1 MSFIFWTNLV
11 LIAFCYIGYPLLL
24 WVITR
29 LYSQPVRKARLEAG
43 VSVVIA
49 VWNEA
54 DVIEGKLNNL
64 VSLHYPTG
72 DCEILIG
79 SDGSS
84 DQTNEIVDRF
94 VQNYRK
100 TEPENMTLPAIQF
113 FSFPER
119 RGKMA
124 VLNDLLGA
132 AQQDIVVFTDARQI
146 IAPDAIRQLVDNFS
160 DPAVGCVS
168 GELTFRTKDG
178 ATARGINLYWT
189 YEKFMRRLESAIH
202 SMLGATGAIYAIRR
216 NLFTPLPPNAV
227 LDDMITPLR
236 IIARG
241 YPAVFDGS
249 ASPPLMKPA
258 DNPREESRR
267 KGRTLYGNYQI
278 FSMMP
283 QVFNPFASPIALQM
297 FSHKLLRVLVPFLLM
312 AVFVSNIFLA
322 SDPFYA
328 VLLVLQTIFY
338 ALALTGARDPYQDQR
353 PGQAYWRESAIIRTV
368 FCLLNFS
375 GPGRAVQILLRQTKR
390 VLWDKAREGKGKL
403 QRGNGN
409 DIKNFFHG
417 ISIDIRID
425 HILTNK
431 NINATNMRSR
441 Y

>member
-1 MSFIFWTNLV
+1 MRFIFWTNFI

-29 LYSQPVRKARLEAG
+29 LYSRPVRKARLEDG

-54 DVIEGKLNNL
+54 DVIKGKLNNL
-64 VSLHYPTG
+64 VSLDYPTG
-72 DCEILIG
+72 DSEILIG
-79 SDGSS
+79 SDGST
-84 DQTNEIVDRF
+84 DQTNEIVERF
-94 VQNYRK
+94 VRNYRK
-100 TEPENMTLPAIQF
+100 TAPENKTPPAIRF
-113 FSFPER
+113 FPFTER

-132 AQQDIVVFTDARQI
+132 AQQNIVVFTDARQVF
-146 IAPDAIRQLVDNFS
+146 APDAIRQLVDNFN

-216 NLFTPLPPNAV
+216 NLFTLLPPNAV

-241 YPAVFDGS
+241 YRAVFDGS
-249 ASPPLMKPA
+249 AKAFDEVA

-267 KGRTLYGNYQI
+267 KGRTLYGNYQL
-278 FSMMP
+278 FTMMP
-283 QVFNPFASPIALQM
+283 QVFNPFISPIALQM
-297 FSHKLLRVLVPFLLM
+297 FSHKLLRVLAPFLLM

-322 SDPFYA
+322 SESLYA
-328 VLLVLQTIFY
+328 ALLVLQTIFY
-338 ALALTGARDPYQDQR
+338 ALALTGSLTRNKSSALSRLLARICYIPY
-353 PGQAYWRESAIIRTV
+353 V

-375 GPGRAVQILLRQTKR
+375 ALAGLYKFISSGQS
-390 VLWDKAREGKGKL
+390 VLWNKAREYK
-403 QRGNGN
+403 
-409 DIKNFFHG
+409 
-417 ISIDIRID
+417 
-425 HILTNK
+425 
-431 NINATNMRSR
+431 
-441 Y
+441 

>member
-1 MSFIFWTNLV
+1 MHPVFWTALSLV
-11 LIAFCYIGYPLLL
+11 FYCYIGYPLLL

-29 LYSQPVRKARLEAG
+29 LYTRPVRKARLEAG

-64 VSLHYPTG
+64 VFLDYPAG

-79 SDGSS
+79 SDGST
-84 DQTNEIVDRF
+84 DQTNEIVERF
-94 VQNYRK
+94 VRNYRIDALQ
-100 TEPENMTLPAIQF
+100 PEALPAIRF
-113 FSFPER
+113 FPFTAR

-132 AQQDIVVFTDARQI
+132 AQRDIVVFTDARQVF
-146 IAPDAIRQLVDNFS
+146 APDAIRQLVDNFS

-168 GELTFRTKDG
+168 GELTFRSKDG

-189 YEKFMRRLESAIH
+189 YEKFMRRRESAIH

-216 NLFTPLPPNAV
+216 HLFTPLPPNAV

-236 IIARG
+236 IIAKG
-241 YPAVFDGS
+241 YRAVFDGS
-249 ASPPLMKPA
+249 AEAFDDVA

-278 FSMMP
+278 FTMMP

-297 FSHKLLRVLVPFLLM
+297 FSHKLLRVLAPLLLM
-312 AVFVSNIFLA
+312 AVLASNILLA
-322 SDPFYA
+322 SESFYA
-328 VLLVLQTIFY
+328 ALLILQSIFY
-338 ALALTGARDPYQDQR
+338 ALALIGSLTRSKNTGMGRLLARICYIPY
-353 PGQAYWRESAIIRTV
+353 V

-375 GPGRAVQILLRQTKR
+375 ALAGLVKFLSARQS
-390 VLWDKAREGKGKL
+390 VLWDKARADTRET
-403 QRGNGN
+403 Q
-409 DIKNFFHG
+409 
-417 ISIDIRID
+417 
-425 HILTNK
+425 
-431 NINATNMRSR
+431 
-441 Y
+441 

>member
-1 MSFIFWTNLV
+1 MSFIFWTNLA

-29 LYSQPVRKARLEAG
+29 LYSRPVRKARLEAG

-100 TEPENMTLPAIQF
+100 TAPENMTLPAIQF
-113 FSFPER
+113 FPFTER

-146 IAPDAIRQLVDNFS
+146 FAPDAIRQLVDNFS

-168 GELTFRTKDG
+168 GELTFRTKEG
-178 ATARGINLYWT
+178 ATAKGINLYWT

-241 YPAVFDGS
+241 YRAVFDGS
-249 ASPPLMKPA
+249 AKAFDEVA
-258 DNPREESRR
+258 DTPREESRR

-338 ALALTGARDPYQDQR
+338 ALALTGSLTRTKTSSLGRLLARICYIPY
-353 PGQAYWRESAIIRTV
+353 V

-375 GPGRAVQILLRQTKR
+375 ALAGLYKFVSARQS

-403 QRGNGN
+403 QRDNG
-409 DIKNFFHG
+409 K
-417 ISIDIRID
+417 
-425 HILTNK
+425 
-431 NINATNMRSR
+431 
-441 Y
+441 

>member
-1 MSFIFWTNLV
+1 MLSIFWIS
-11 LIAFCYIGYPLLL
+11 LILLFYGYIGYPLLL

-29 LYSQPVRKARLEAG
+29 LYSRLVRKARLEAG

-64 VSLHYPTG
+64 VSLDYPTG

-79 SDGSS
+79 SDGSA
-84 DQTNEIVDRF
+84 DQTNEIVERF
-94 VQNYRK
+94 VRNYRK
-100 TEPENMTLPAIQF
+100 TAPEHKALPAIRF
-113 FSFPER
+113 FPFTER

-124 VLNDLLGA
+124 VLNDLLEA

-146 IAPDAIRQLVDNFS
+146 FAPDAIRQLVDNFS

-241 YPAVFDGS
+241 YRAVFDGS
-249 ASPPLMKPA
+249 AKAFDEVA
-258 DNPREESRR
+258 DDPKEESRR

-278 FSMMP
+278 FTMMP
-283 QVFNPFASPIALQM
+283 QVFNPFTSPIALQM
-297 FSHKLLRVLVPFLLM
+297 FSHKLLRVLAPLLLV
-312 AVFVSNIFLA
+312 AVFVSNIYLA
-322 SDPFYA
+322 SESFYA
-328 VLLVLQTIFY
+328 ALLILQTIFY
-338 ALALTGARDPYQDQR
+338 ALALTGALTRTKTSGPGRLLARICYIPY
-353 PGQAYWRESAIIRTV
+353 V

-375 GPGRAVQILLRQTKR
+375 ALAGLYKFLSSRQS
-390 VLWDKAREGKGKL
+390 VLWDKARGDKRGA
-403 QRGNGN
+403 QRDRG
-409 DIKNFFHG
+409 
-417 ISIDIRID
+417 
-425 HILTNK
+425 
-431 NINATNMRSR
+431 A
-441 Y
+441 